1 MNIIKLELN
10 YFQKHEH
17 LELEFSS
24 NVNVIYGKSDCGK
37 STIVRAIRWCLVPSE
52 LRGDGIRKEG
62 SKRTSVGITF
72 DNGAI
77 VERIKTSS
85 TNSYKLTIGNDVK
98 EFNATGNNLPM
109 EIQEIVSFKP
119 IEIDK
124 ENIILNISN
133 QLSMPFLLENSGTF
147 RQKLLNKLIGND
159 KIDKAFQDLNKDILQ
174 VGRDE
179 KVEKERVGEL
189 TTQLETTKGSLDK
202 VTKLSTSFGGMF
214 KKLKVN
220 NAKLDKLTTQQTKL
234 NELTSQLKIC
244 NQELKSIK
252 LISKDEIKILEQK
265 ITKYNNLVI
274 LNTKWN
280 KINKELNDIKIKLN
294 NIKIPNIDTKDL
306 NKKVDLLT
314 NLTKL
319 NKKLIQVERDKK
331 NIIIE
336 LAEITNELEQLEN
349 NYKKLLVDMKICPIC
364 KRPMDEKTIENL
376 VVIG

>member
-52 LRGDGIRKEG
+52 LRGDGVRKEG

-319 NKKLIQVERDKK
+319 NKKLIQVEKDKK

-364 KRPMDEKTIENL
+364 KRPMDEKTIERL
-376 VVIG
+376 IK

>member
-52 LRGDGIRKEG
+52 LRGDGVRKEG

-179 KVEKERVGEL
+179 KVEKERVEEL

-202 VTKLSTSFGGMF
+202 VTKLSTSFGEMF
-214 KKLKVN
+214 KKLKVSN
-220 NAKLDKLTTQQTKL
+220 TKLDKLTTQQTKL

-274 LNTKWN
+274 LNAKWN

-319 NKKLIQVERDKK
+319 NKKLIQVEKDKK

-364 KRPMDEKTIENL
+364 KRPMDEKTIERM
-376 VVIG
+376 VGK

>member
-52 LRGDGIRKEG
+52 LRGDGVRKEG

-274 LNTKWN
+274 LNAKWN

-319 NKKLIQVERDKK
+319 NKKLIQVEKDKK

-364 KRPMDEKTIENL
+364 KRPMDEKTIERM
-376 VVIG
+376 VGK